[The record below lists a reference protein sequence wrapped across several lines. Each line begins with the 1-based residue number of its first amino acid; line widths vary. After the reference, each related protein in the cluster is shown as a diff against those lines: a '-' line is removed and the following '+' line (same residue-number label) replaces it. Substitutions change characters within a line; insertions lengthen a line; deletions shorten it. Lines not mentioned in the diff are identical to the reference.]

1 LGEAEV
7 EVLHP
12 VVVADRKRQILGIHH
27 LPLGN
32 QVEVPDSLEDKLV
45 ALVAGRQAVEGVGK
59 LVFQVEEVE
68 PGLLVQRVHQ
78 RIDLSVSLEVFQEP
92 TLICKTRRSTSST
105 R

>member
-59 LVFQVEEVE
+59 LVFQVGCLCSEYTSELTY
-68 PGLLVQRVHQ
+68 PSASKSSR
-78 RIDLSVSLEVFQEP
+78 SLP
-92 TLICKTRRSTSST
+92 
-105 R
+105 